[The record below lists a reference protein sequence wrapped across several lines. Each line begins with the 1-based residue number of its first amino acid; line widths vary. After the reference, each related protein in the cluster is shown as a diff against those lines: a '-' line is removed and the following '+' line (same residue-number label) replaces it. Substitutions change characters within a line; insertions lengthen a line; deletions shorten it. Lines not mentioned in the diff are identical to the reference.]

1 MLKHREP
8 QLVTICNGLKIP
20 AEDGKLRYTG
30 CERKENL
37 DKKFINKLGL
47 AVVRQ
52 ANMVQ
57 ALIELDENTN
67 RVLNIVKA
75 KFGLKDKGEAI
86 QYVVSE
92 YIEFENEPELRPEFI
107 RKMEEIKKQK
117 SIRVDNFAQRY
128 GLKSS

>member
-1 MLKHREP
+1 
-8 QLVTICNGLKIP
+8 
-20 AEDGKLRYTG
+20 
-30 CERKENL
+30 
-37 DKKFINKLGL
+37 
-47 AVVRQ
+47 
-52 ANMVQ
+52 MVQ
-57 ALIELDENTN
+57 ALIELDNNTN

-107 RKMEEIKKQK
+107 KKMEEIKKQK
-117 SIRVDNFAQRY
+117 SIKVDNFAQRY

>member
-1 MLKHREP
+1 
-8 QLVTICNGLKIP
+8 
-20 AEDGKLRYTG
+20 
-30 CERKENL
+30 
-37 DKKFINKLGL
+37 
-47 AVVRQ
+47 
-52 ANMVQ
+52 MVQ

-107 RKMEEIKKQK
+107 EKIEEIKKQK
-117 SIRVDNFAQRY
+117 SIAVDNFAQRY
-128 GLKSS
+128 GV